1 MTGSFQSVIIMFSFR
16 QTLSL
21 IKIFTSDIITDK
33 GPKLMKTKWFVGDLL
48 LVRIWLFEEGDTHV
62 WSDIHIHM
70 YCVYP
75 GDGSLTT

>member
-1 MTGSFQSVIIMFSFR
+1 
-16 QTLSL
+16 
-21 IKIFTSDIITDK
+21 
-33 GPKLMKTKWFVGDLL
+33 MKTKWFVGDLL